1 MLRYLLMGLLSLA
14 ISTTLPAGSPG
25 EGEALSI
32 GPGNGYVLGPRDIVT
47 ITVYG
52 EPQLSGDYEV
62 GENGSL
68 RFPLIDSIAVGGLSP
83 QAAAEKLERMLEKDY
98 FVDAQ
103 LTLTVKEF
111 RSYAVN
117 ILGEVKQPGRKFLKG
132 PLTLLE
138 VITEAGGLTP
148 EAGDIITLQRPESMG
163 KTGVY
168 TIKVEDLIAGTSSR
182 MQMRVLP
189 GDTLTI
195 TPKNYFYIQ
204 GEVAKPGKYEITPDT
219 TLLKAI
225 ALAGGFGKFANVKDI
240 ELHRETGREKEI
252 LKINY
257 RDIKNQKADDIS
269 LLPSDTIIINK
280 RIF

>member
-1 MLRYLLMGLLSLA
+1 MLLRLLLGLLSLA
-14 ISTTLPAGSPG
+14 ITTALPAGSPG
-25 EGEALSI
+25 EGEAVSI
-32 GPGNGYVLGPRDIVT
+32 GPGDGYVLGPRDIVT

-52 EPQLSGDYEV
+52 EPQLSGDYEI
-62 GENGSL
+62 GDTGSI
-68 RFPLIDSIAVGGLSP
+68 RFPLINSFAAAGLSP
-83 QAAAEKLERMLEKDY
+83 QAAAEKLERLLEKDY

-117 ILGEVKQPGRKFLKG
+117 VIGEVKQPGRKFLNG
-132 PLTLLE
+132 PLTILE

-168 TIKVEDLIAGTSSR
+168 TIKVDDLIAGTSTR

-195 TPKNYFYIQ
+195 TPKSYFYIQ
-204 GEVAKPGKYEITPDT
+204 GEVAKPGKYEIAPDT

-225 ALAGGFGKFANVKDI
+225 ALAGGFGKFANEKNI
-240 ELHRETGREKEI
+240 ELHREAGREKEI

-257 RDIKNQKADDIS
+257 QAIKSQKAEDIL
-269 LLPSDTIIINK
+269 LLPSDTLIINK

>member
-1 MLRYLLMGLLSLA
+1 MRLLILAGLLSLVIPSA
-14 ISTTLPAGSPG
+14 LPAVSPG

-32 GPGNGYVLGPRDIVT
+32 GPAEGYVLGPRDIVAV
-47 ITVYG
+47 TVYG
-52 EPQLSGDYEV
+52 EPQLSGDYEIDA
-62 GENGSL
+62 GGSI
-68 RFPLIDSIAVGGLSP
+68 RFPLLGNVAVAGLST
-83 QAAAEKLERMLEKDY
+83 QAAADKLEKLLEKDY

-103 LTLTVKEF
+103 LSVAVKEF

-117 ILGEVKQPGRKFLKG
+117 VLGEVKQPGRKFLKG
-132 PLTLLE
+132 PLTVLE

-168 TIKVEDLIAGTSSR
+168 TIRVEDLIAGTGGR
-182 MQMRVLP
+182 NQMRLLP
-189 GDTLTI
+189 GDTLTV
-195 TPKNYFYIQ
+195 TAKSFFYIQ
-204 GEVAKPGKYEITPDT
+204 GEVAKPGRYEIASDT

-225 ALAGGFGKFANVKDI
+225 ALAGGFGKFADQKDI
-240 ELHRETGREKEI
+240 ELHREAGGEKAI
-252 LKINY
+252 MKINY
-257 RDIKNQKADDIS
+257 RDIKNQKAEDIV

>member
-1 MLRYLLMGLLSLA
+1 MLGLLSLA
-14 ISTTLPAGSPG
+14 ITAALPAGSPG

-32 GPGNGYVLGPRDIVT
+32 GPGDGYVLGPRDVVS

-52 EPQLSGDYEV
+52 EPQLSGDYDI
-62 GENGSL
+62 GETGSI
-68 RFPLIDSIAVGGLSP
+68 RFPLIDAIVIGGLSP
-83 QAAAEKLERMLEKDY
+83 QAAAEKIERMLEKDY

-103 LTLTVKEF
+103 LSLTVKEF
-111 RSYAVN
+111 RSYAVSV
-117 ILGEVKQPGRKFLKG
+117 IGEVKQPGRKFLKG
-132 PLTLLE
+132 PLTVLE
-138 VITEAGGLTP
+138 VITEAGGLTQ
-148 EAGDIITLQRPESMG
+148 EAGDIITLQRPETLG

-195 TPKNYFYIQ
+195 TPKSYFYIQ

-240 ELHRETGREKEI
+240 ELHREAGRDKEI

-257 RDIKNQKADDIS
+257 RDIKSQKAEDVT

>member
-1 MLRYLLMGLLSLA
+1 L
-14 ISTTLPAGSPG
+14 T
-25 EGEALSI
+25 I
-32 GPGNGYVLGPRDIVT
+32 GPSDGYILGPRDIVT
-47 ITVYG
+47 VTVYG
-52 EPQLSGDYEV
+52 EPQLSGDYEI
-62 GENGSL
+62 GENGSI
-68 RFPLIDSIAVGGLSP
+68 RFPLINTVSIGGLSP
-83 QAAAEKLERMLEKDY
+83 QAAAEKMERLLEKDY

-103 LTLTVKEF
+103 LSLAVKEF

-117 ILGEVKQPGRKFLKG
+117 VVGEVKQPGRKYLKG
-132 PLTLLE
+132 PMTVLE

-148 EAGDIITLQRPESMG
+148 DAGDVVTLQRPETLG

-168 TIKVEDLIAGTSSR
+168 TIRVADLIAGTSPR

-195 TPKNYFYIQ
+195 TPRSYFYIQ
-204 GEVAKPGKYEITPDT
+204 GEVAKPGRYEITPDT

-240 ELHRETGREKEI
+240 ELHRESGSDKEI
-252 LKINY
+252 LKVNY
-257 RDIKNQKADDIS
+257 RDIKSQKAEDIL
-269 LLPSDTIIINK
+269 LLPSDTLIINK